1 MDGTVIRAARV
12 GDAAQ
17 IAVVHVRSW
26 QGAYRGLLPQAYLD
40 GLDPAERVGRWERSL
55 AEADAARAQAEA
67 GRLGDA
73 GWTEEAGRSGDA
85 GRTDVA
91 GRTGVEDGAVRT
103 GVLVADAGGGLL
115 GFASYSPSRD
125 SDADPGRV
133 GEISAIYLLPSAWG
147 KGIGKRLMD
156 ATLALMARAGF
167 TQVTLWVLDS
177 NVRARRFY
185 EAGGWSADGGQK
197 LDESRGFPITQLR
210 YRRTFWS

>member
-1 MDGTVIRAARV
+1 MDGTVIRAARI

-26 QGAYRGLLPQAYLD
+26 QGAYHGLLPQAYLD
-40 GLDPAERVGRWERSL
+40 RLDPAERVGRWERSL
-55 AEADAARAQAEA
+55 AEADAGRAA
-67 GRLGDA
+67 D
-73 GWTEEAGRSGDA
+73 S
-85 GRTDVA
+85 GRTGTGA
-91 GRTGVEDGAVRT
+91 GGRAGVEDGAARN
-103 GVLVADAGGGLL
+103 GVLVADAGGDLL

-133 GEISAIYLLPSAWG
+133 GEIGAIYLLPSAWG

-156 ATLALMARAGF
+156 ATLACLARAGF
-167 TQVTLWVLDS
+167 IQVTLWVLDS

-197 LDESRGFPITQLR
+197 LDESRGFPITQVR
-210 YRRTFWS
+210 YRRSFWS

>member
-12 GDAAQ
+12 ADAAH

-40 GLDPAERVGRWERSL
+40 GLDPAQRIGRWEGSL
-55 AEADAARAQAEA
+55 AE
-67 GRLGDA
+67 
-73 GWTEEAGRSGDA
+73 GDA
-85 GRTDVA
+85 GRAGADT
-91 GRTGVEDGAVRT
+91 GRTGDVGRAGVEDRGACT
-103 GVLVADAGGGLL
+103 GILVANVGGDLL

-125 SDADPGRV
+125 SDEDPGRV
-133 GEISAIYLLPSAWG
+133 GEIGAIYLLPSAWG
-147 KGIGKRLMD
+147 KGIGRQLMD
-156 ATLALMARAGF
+156 ATLACLATAGF

-197 LDESRGFPITQLR
+197 LDESRGFPITQ
-210 YRRTFWS
+210 